1 MHNQTFTIVDEH
13 GVELLV
19 NADYEVLSG
28 STEECHGIHSFPA
41 SVYVNI
47 KCVELIIA
55 KRGTVITHLL
65 KRDQIEAIEDEII
78 NQLAV
83 AA

>member
-1 MHNQTFTIVDEH
+1 MNNTFTIEV
-13 GVELLV
+13 GSLGELLV
-19 NADYEVLSG
+19 NADYQIFDS

-41 SVYVNI
+41 SVSVDV
-47 KCVELIIA
+47 KSVELIID
-55 KRGTVITHLL
+55 KEGLVITGAL
-65 KRDQIEAIEDEII
+65 KKHQIEAIEEEII